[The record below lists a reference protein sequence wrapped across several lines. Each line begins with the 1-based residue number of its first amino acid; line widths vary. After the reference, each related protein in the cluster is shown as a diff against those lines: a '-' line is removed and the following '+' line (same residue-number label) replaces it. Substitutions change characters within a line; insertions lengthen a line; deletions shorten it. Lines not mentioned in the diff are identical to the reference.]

1 MVWVN
6 LIRSQARWRL
16 LPGFVFSVRPPDIPK
31 GDVMANHFTPEELA
45 KDLGMDARE
54 LIAFCLRESI
64 PIYKGKV
71 DRSLLTAVM
80 RSKGLAVPA
89 PQPAAC

>member
-1 MVWVN
+1 
-6 LIRSQARWRL
+6 
-16 LPGFVFSVRPPDIPK
+16 
-31 GDVMANHFTPEELA
+31 MANHFTPEELA

-80 RSKGLAVPA
+80 RSKGLAVRPLSPLLLTELGEA
-89 PQPAAC
+89 HASQGRPPHAENDALASWG